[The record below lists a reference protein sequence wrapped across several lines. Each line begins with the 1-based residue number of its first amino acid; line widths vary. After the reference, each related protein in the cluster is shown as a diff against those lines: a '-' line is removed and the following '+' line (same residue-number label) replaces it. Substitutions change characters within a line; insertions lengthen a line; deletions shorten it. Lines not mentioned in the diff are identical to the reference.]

1 MGTKERKKEKS
12 GAGNGRCLS
21 VSLSRLGTVTKMM
34 LFVSHWQIN
43 RCCAAGIG
51 VMVVLDSISPD
62 ARERE
67 RESVREW
74 IVEHPV
80 TAFLFIFVW
89 PLLSVS
95 LSLPFRLHVFV
106 LPSPSNLPKISLP
119 LLYSFFTCLFTFPP
133 SKFPSSLIPL
143 SFSYF
148 LTFIL
153 YFCFRIKTKKSVR
166 KLH

>member
-133 SKFPSSLIPL
+133 SKFPSPLIPL
-143 SFSYF
+143 SLLLFSY
-148 LTFIL
+148 L
-153 YFCFRIKTKKSVR
+153 YFIFLFSYKNEKKC
-166 KLH
+166 

>member
-1 MGTKERKKEKS
+1 MHWERKKERKEFGLETVAVCRS
-12 GAGNGRCLS
+12 
-21 VSLSRLGTVTKMM
+21 SLSRLGTVTKMM
-34 LFVSHWQIN
+34 LFVIHWQIN

-133 SKFPSSLIPL
+133 SKFPSPLIPL
-143 SFSYF
+143 SLLLFSY
-148 LTFIL
+148 L
-153 YFCFRIKTKKSVR
+153 YFIFLFSYKNEKKC
-166 KLH
+166 

>member
-1 MGTKERKKEKS
+1 MICIGNERKKEKS
-12 GAGNGRCLS
+12 GAWVWAGNGRCLS

-80 TAFLFIFVW
+80 TAFLFIFIWVT
-89 PLLSVS
+89 PLSVC
-95 LSLPFRLHVFV
+95 LSLCLSH
-106 LPSPSNLPKISLP
+106 LG
-119 LLYSFFTCLFTFPP
+119 FTCLFYLLPATCQKSHSPFSTPFLLVYLLFPLP
-133 SKFPSSLIPL
+133 SSHHPSSHFPSPIFLPL
-143 SFSYF
+143 FYIF
-148 LTFIL
+148 VF
-153 YFCFRIKTKKSVR
+153 V
-166 KLH
+166 